1 MITPIVPPQA
11 PLQELINGPIAYPVP
26 VRGAKDDLVYG
37 MSTVGEAGRILD
49 RQIFRKLTWNPGTH
63 LNIRCSDHG
72 VLLVAPSKQGAAVV
86 TPDEFFRVHYKLRRR
101 VNLFIGD
108 RVLLIGRISQ
118 RRLVVHPPA
127 AMDDLFAESVRLL
140 DRW

>member
-11 PLQELINGPIAYPVP
+11 PLQELIHGPIAYPVP
-26 VRGAKDDLVYG
+26 VRGSSDDLVYG

-49 RQIFRKLTWNPGTH
+49 RQLFRKLGWRPGKR
-63 LNIRCSDHG
+63 LNIRCSEHG
-72 VLLVAPSKQGAAVV
+72 VLLVAPARDGAAAV
-86 TPDEFFRVHYKLRRR
+86 THDEFFRVHYRLRRR

-108 RVLLIGRISQ
+108 RVLLIGRVS
-118 RRLVVHPPA
+118 RSRLVVHPPA
-127 AMDDLFAESVRLL
+127 AMDELFAESVRLL

>member
-11 PLQELINGPIAYPVP
+11 PLQELLHGPIAYPVP
-26 VRGAKDDLVYG
+26 VRRAQDDLVYG
-37 MSTVGEAGRILD
+37 MSTVGEGGRILD
-49 RQIFRKLTWNPGTH
+49 RQVFRKLTWKPGTR

-72 VLLVAPSKQGAAVV
+72 VLLVAPSKEGAATV
-86 TPDEFFRVHYKLRRR
+86 TSDELFRVHYKLRRC

-127 AMDDLFAESVRLL
+127 AMDELFAESVHLL